1 MSVMQEYYEIK
12 HHFVT
17 EFTYVKFTKKQ
28 NNSLIPRMGY
38 VTLSSKTT
46 IVKHVQKMKKIHH
59 LQQKTLKIY

>member
-1 MSVMQEYYEIK
+1 MSVMQKYYEIK

-46 IVKHVQKMKKIHH
+46 IVKHVQKI
-59 LQQKTLKIY
+59 